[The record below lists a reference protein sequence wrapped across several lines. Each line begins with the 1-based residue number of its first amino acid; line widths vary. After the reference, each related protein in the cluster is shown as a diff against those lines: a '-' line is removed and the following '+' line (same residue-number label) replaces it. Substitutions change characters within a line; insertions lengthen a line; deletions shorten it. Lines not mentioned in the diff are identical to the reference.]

1 MANSLVMN
9 CSPHEIRVGVLEEGR
24 VVEIFVERR
33 KDASLVGN
41 LYKGR
46 VTRVLPGMQAAF
58 VDIGLER
65 AAFLYVAD
73 VVDPR
78 RSLLGTRDAATST
91 LSEARLDTFNRPIQS
106 LLNEGQEIMVQ
117 VAKEPLGTKGA
128 RVTSH
133 VSIAG
138 RHLVYMPTVDH
149 VGISRRIAEEE
160 ERRRLKEIL
169 EELVPQGGG
178 FVARTAAEGRSPD
191 ELRADLDFLRQVWN
205 DILTRTESGPAPVTL
220 YEDLDLV
227 LRTARDL
234 VTPELEAIYIDDEA
248 DHDRLVR
255 FMRRFMPRYMDRV
268 RRYEGKDPIFDA
280 FGVEVE
286 LNRALGRKVWLPSGG
301 YLIIDQTEALC
312 AIDINTGRYV
322 GRRNL
327 EDTIL
332 RTNLEAIH
340 EIVHQLRLRNIGGI
354 IIIDFIDMDKEANRN
369 RVFTEF
375 SDALQRDRAKTNILK
390 ISDLGLVEM
399 TRKRVRESLSRSM
412 SEPCFYCD
420 GTGLLKSRTT
430 VAHEIYRAALR
441 EAEVMDDEPQVCVA
455 AHPRVAETL
464 ETEERSMMA
473 ELEARLDKR
482 LVIEARTDFHLEHF
496 ELSGTPADEDEAVRT
511 PDGSPARSAA
521 Q

>member
-1 MANSLVMN
+1 MSDSLVMN
-9 CSPHEIRVGVLEEGR
+9 CSPHEIRVAA
-24 VVEIFVERR
+24 VEDRRPVEVYVERR
-33 KDASLVGN
+33 KDQSLVGN
-41 LYKGR
+41 IYKGR

-73 VVDPR
+73 IVDPKKR
-78 RSLLGTRDAATST
+78 EAETRDSTISEATRDAYH
-91 LSEARLDTFNRPIQS
+91 RPIQS
-106 LLNEGQEIMVQ
+106 LLHEGQEIMVQ

-149 VGISRRIAEEE
+149 VGISRRITDEE
-160 ERRRLKEIL
+160 ERKRLKEIL
-169 EELVPQGGG
+169 EALVPQGGG
-178 FVARTAAEGRSPD
+178 FVARTAAEGRNPD
-191 ELRADLDFLRQVWN
+191 ELRADLEFLSQVWN
-205 DILTRTESGPAPVTL
+205 DILIRMESGPAPVTL

-227 LRTARDL
+227 LRTARDMI
-234 VTPELEAIYIDDEA
+234 TPEIEAVHVDDEGEYR
-248 DHDRLVR
+248 RLVR
-255 FMRRFMPRYMDRV
+255 FMRRFMPRYLDRV
-268 RRYEGKDPIFDA
+268 KLFDRPDAIFDA
-280 FGVEVE
+280 FGIEAE

-327 EDTIL
+327 EDTIA
-332 RTNLEAIH
+332 RTNVEAID

-354 IIIDFIDMDKEANRN
+354 IIIDFIDMDHESNKN
-369 RVFTEF
+369 RVFSELTE
-375 SDALQRDRAKTNILK
+375 ALKRDRAKTNILK
-390 ISDLGLVEM
+390 ISELGLVEM

-430 VAHEIYRAALR
+430 VCHQIYRSMVT
-441 EAEVMDDEPQVCVA
+441 EAEVMGDGERAVRIA
-455 AHPRVAETL
+455 LHPRVAETL
-464 ETEERSMMA
+464 GKEERAMLA
-473 ELEARLDKR
+473 ELEARLDLR
-482 LVIEARTDFHLEHF
+482 LSLDPRPDFHLEHF
-496 ELSGTPADEDEAVRT
+496 EFSGGE
-511 PDGSPARSAA
+511 
-521 Q
+521 

>member
-1 MANSLVMN
+1 MSNSLVMN
-9 CSPHEIRVGVLEEGR
+9 CSPHEIRVATVEGR
-24 VVEIFVERR
+24 RPVEIVVER
-33 KDASLVGN
+33 KKDQSLVGN
-41 LYKGR
+41 IYKGR

-73 VVDPR
+73 IVDPKKKAEKDGDTR
-78 RSLLGTRDAATST
+78 DSTISEATRDAYH
-91 LSEARLDTFNRPIQS
+91 RPIQS

-149 VGISRRIAEEE
+149 VGISRRITDEE
-160 ERRRLKEIL
+160 ERKRLKEIL

-178 FVARTAAEGRSPD
+178 FVARTAAEGRNPE

-205 DILTRTESGPAPVTL
+205 DILTRMESGPAPVTL

-227 LRTARDL
+227 LRTARDMI
-234 VTPELEAIYIDDEA
+234 TPEIEAVHIDDEGE
-248 DHDRLVR
+248 HTRLVR
-255 FMRRFMPRYMDRV
+255 FIRRFMPRSLDKLKLFERP
-268 RRYEGKDPIFDA
+268 DAIFDA
-280 FGVEVE
+280 FGIEAE

-327 EDTIL
+327 EDTIA
-332 RTNLEAIH
+332 RTNVEAID

-354 IIIDFIDMDKEANRN
+354 IIIDFIDMDQESNRN
-369 RVFTEF
+369 RVFSELTE
-375 SDALQRDRAKTNILK
+375 ALKRDRAKTNILK
-390 ISDLGLVEM
+390 ISELGLVEM
-399 TRKRVRESLSRSM
+399 TRKRVRESLARSM

-430 VAHEIYRAALR
+430 VCHQIYRSMVR
-441 EAEVMDDEPQVCVA
+441 EAEAMGDERAVRIA
-455 AHPRVAETL
+455 LHPRVAETL
-464 ETEERSMMA
+464 GREERAMLA
-473 ELEARLDKR
+473 ELEARLDLKLSLAPR
-482 LVIEARTDFHLEHF
+482 ADFHLEHF
-496 ELSGTPADEDEAVRT
+496 EF
-511 PDGSPARSAA
+511 SAA
-521 Q
+521 D